1 MTGDEIEG
9 SSTILDD
16 EQYLRRAIQLA
27 AEAREAGDPPYGSLL
42 VDALGVVLA
51 EERNTVITS
60 RDITA
65 HPELKL
71 ARWTGRE
78 MNPAEATHITMFTS
92 CEPCPMCANVIAR
105 AKIGRVVY
113 ALSSEQLQSLKSAG
127 QRLPDSAIIDYHGPQ
142 LYEEARVPLEGY
154 YSDQEAEGEG
164 CHADEQHADRVDE
177 QVAAEVMSPDV
188 RRNRDEEIGNQA

>member
-1 MTGDEIEG
+1 MTGEEG
-9 SSTILDD
+9 KRSSTILDD

-42 VDALGVVLA
+42 VDGLGVVLA
-51 EERNTVITS
+51 EERNTIITS

-71 ARWTGRE
+71 ARWTSRE
-78 MNPAEATHITMFTS
+78 MNPAETSRITMFTS

-113 ALSSEQLQSLKSAG
+113 ALSSEQLQLLKPADHIP
-127 QRLPDSAIIDYHGPQ
+127 PDSAIVDYKGPQ

-154 YSDQEAEGEG
+154 YS
-164 CHADEQHADRVDE
+164 
-177 QVAAEVMSPDV
+177 
-188 RRNRDEEIGNQA
+188 